1 MAIDDAKIKLRGYF
15 ENACEILG
23 VNLKSIPFVYDHIG
37 ERFRTLVGIC
47 ETNGNFVKIGKL
59 NQNLLTCQ

>member
-23 VNLKSIPFVYDHIG
+23 VNLRNIPFVYDHIG
-37 ERFRTLVGIC
+37 EHFRTLVGIC

>member
-1 MAIDDAKIKLRGYF
+1 MVIDDPKIKLIGYF

-37 ERFRTLVGIC
+37 EHFRTLVDIC